1 MENNNIMLVR
11 RKRLFYPKWRRLAD
25 EVEILRAK
33 NDNLNLMLEQMR
45 KELELVSKHRDDE
58 CDTDDENPDI
68 IAGDNGQCEWRC

>member
-45 KELELVSKHRDDE
+45 KELELVSKRRDDE
-58 CDTDDENPDI
+58 CDTDDEHPDI
-68 IAGDNGQCEWRC
+68 IAGDNGQLEWRC